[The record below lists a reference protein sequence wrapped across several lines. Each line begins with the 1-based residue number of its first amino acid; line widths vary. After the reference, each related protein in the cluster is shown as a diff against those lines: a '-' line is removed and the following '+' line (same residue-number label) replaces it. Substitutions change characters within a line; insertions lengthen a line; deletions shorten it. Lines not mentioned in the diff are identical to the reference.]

1 MPLTSTKLKSLP
13 GKWQKRIKQSYSN
26 NSSMN
31 EYMNKWTNER
41 MDGRTNGCTNERT
54 NDWMNE
60 RTNQRMN
67 EWMEI
72 PTQKNQKT
80 KRTSKHKT
88 QQNNSPCITP
98 EYVIGC
104 ILVKLCF
111 SVSTTNSG
119 WKIKSSSIS
128 TGVNVLKNE
137 RQFIIRFNVWMLAFS
152 TGIHEQQAARVG

>member
-1 MPLTSTKLKSLP
+1 
-13 GKWQKRIKQSYSN
+13 
-26 NSSMN
+26 MN
-31 EYMNKWTNER
+31 ERTDVRTNELLNKWANERINERLNEWTNER
-41 MDGRTNGCTNERT
+41 
-54 NDWMNE
+54 MNE

-67 EWMEI
+67 EWMNGNTNTE
-72 PTQKNQKT
+72 QSENKKQ
-80 KRTSKHKT
+80 TSKNRT

-119 WKIKSSSIS
+119 WKVNSSSIR

-152 TGIHEQQAARVG
+152 TCIHEQQAARIG